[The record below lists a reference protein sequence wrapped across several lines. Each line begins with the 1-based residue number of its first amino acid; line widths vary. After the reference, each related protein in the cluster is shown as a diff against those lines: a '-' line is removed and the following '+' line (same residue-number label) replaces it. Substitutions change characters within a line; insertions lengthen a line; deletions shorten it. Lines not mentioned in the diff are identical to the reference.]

1 MIAGVIDSG
10 INVDSPEFSGKI
22 HPLSGDFAGNRGLQD
37 EGGHGSAV
45 SAVLLAAKNDTDTHG
60 IAFGATLLVLRTD
73 TAGTCATTEPDKGC
87 THSDNN
93 MARAVDRAVQAGAKV
108 INMSLGGSPMNAT
121 LRAAVDRATAAGIIF
136 VISAGNDFDTEPAT
150 AINPDPMAMIAIDPI
165 ARGQIIIAGATDSTQ
180 AISAFSNRAGTGQNF
195 YLTALG
201 VRVRAPDETGAQFL
215 WSGTSFS
222 APIIAGAVALL
233 AQAFPNLTSQ
243 QIVNL
248 LLTTATDLGTSGI
261 DNIYGRGELNIAKAF
276 QPVGSASIAGTPIP
290 VPTSATGTLGGPLGD
305 AGGNQGPKSIILD
318 SYGRAFNADF
328 SGTMRAARAAP
339 KLAPALAIGM
349 NTQIAANSNFAVT
362 LSVAQRRDGVG
373 PDRLDLSPRERVQAR
388 AVAGAVIARL
398 GQDRQAGIGIAR
410 SSGALVG
417 QMTVDRAAAF
427 IAADA
432 AQDSLGFFVRPA
444 TAFAYRQTRGA
455 FGWT

>member
-1 MIAGVIDSG
+1 
-10 INVDSPEFSGKI
+10 
-22 HPLSGDFAGNRGLQD
+22 
-37 EGGHGSAV
+37 
-45 SAVLLAAKNDTDTHG
+45 
-60 IAFGATLLVLRTD
+60 
-73 TAGTCATTEPDKGC
+73 
-87 THSDNN
+87 
-93 MARAVDRAVQAGAKV
+93 
-108 INMSLGGSPMNAT
+108 
-121 LRAAVDRATAAGIIF
+121 
-136 VISAGNDFDTEPAT
+136 
-150 AINPDPMAMIAIDPI
+150 
-165 ARGQIIIAGATDSTQ
+165 
-180 AISAFSNRAGTGQNF
+180 
-195 YLTALG
+195 LG

-248 LLTTATDLGTSGI
+248 LLTTATDLGASGI

-290 VPTSATGTLGGPLGD
+290 VPTGATGTLGRPLGD

-318 SYGRAFNADF
+318 SYGRAFTADF
-328 SGTMRAARAAP
+328 SGTMRAARATP
-339 KLAPALAIGM
+339 KLAPALAMGM

-417 QMTVDRAAAF
+417 QMTIDRAAAF

-455 FGWT
+455 FGLTVSGENGDVRLWQDYAGDPLRSRYQGHGYTCLLYTSDAADDPHRV